1 MKYIILI
8 NKTMETMGFVIS
20 GTSAAWEAFCK
31 ASEFCGAGRCTVNLI
46 DFETGEVMASTE
58 IDEDE

>member
-8 NKTMETMGFVIS
+8 DDTVEFVVS
-20 GTSAAWEAFCK
+20 GTSAAWEAFRK
-31 ASEFCGAGRCTVNLI
+31 ASEFAELVDATVDLV